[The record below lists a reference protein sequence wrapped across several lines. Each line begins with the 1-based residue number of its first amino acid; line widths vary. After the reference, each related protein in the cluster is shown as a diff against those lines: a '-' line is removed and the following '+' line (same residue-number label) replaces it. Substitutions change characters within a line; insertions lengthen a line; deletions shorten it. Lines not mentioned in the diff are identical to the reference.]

1 MSASALTF
9 SLILQL
15 QDLASNKLGAFTKK
29 MAKLGGITAAAGLA
43 MRPASNAA
51 RGFIEN
57 VARQA
62 IALDEAAAKIRS
74 MPGITDSAVNDMV
87 AAGRRWAIE
96 HTESADRFVDTSYM
110 MLSAGLNAQQALV
123 ATQTGLRVAK
133 ATMGDAGETA
143 NLLATIYNNFADKTA
158 NVNTEMGLLGDV
170 LTRTQQ
176 QFQFKNM
183 GQLAEG
189 LNYATPAALAA
200 RMEIIQLNAV
210 VGQLNNSGLQGGMAG
225 TAFAASIRQM
235 TKASQDLGFA
245 QASNADGGLDFI
257 GTLENIREKYGD
269 LTKLSDKNKLSFQ
282 KAFGDEG
289 LRAVILL
296 SRNLEGL
303 RKNQEAVRDSA
314 NAAAEGQ
321 AKMESGAGA
330 RMQIAMNNWNEFR
343 LIMGEQ
349 LIPVLKDIIPRLSRL
364 VQSVSAFA
372 QAHPGVAKT
381 LIAMAGFGA
390 IVAPVLS
397 AAGSVMVLIGGL
409 STLGPVMGWI
419 MGIAG
424 RLILPIKALTLVIT
438 YLGYGLRALVLSN
451 PIVAFLVALG
461 TAAYLVY
468 KNWDTLKKWFGQFWE
483 WIKVKAV
490 DVGKILMKVMLPLRA
505 AKWLVDQAIKITA
518 PAASRPRA
526 PSVSGAGQQRV
537 GGTVHVKIDSE
548 GRARVHQV
556 RSDNPRVPVQ
566 ADVGR
571 TMVMP

>member
-1 MSASALTF
+1 MSVSALTF

-15 QDLASNKLGAFTKK
+15 QDLASNKLGQFANR
-29 MAKLGGITAAAGLA
+29 MAKLGGVTAAAGLA

-51 RGFIEN
+51 RGFLDN

-62 IALDEAAAKIRS
+62 IALDEATAKIRS
-74 MPGITDSAVNDMV
+74 MPGIADAAVDGIV
-87 AAGRRWAIE
+87 AAGRRWALQ
-96 HTESADRFVDTSYM
+96 HTESADQFVDTSYM

-133 ATMGDAGETA
+133 ATMGDSAETA
-143 NLLATIYNNFADKTA
+143 NLLATVYNNFADKTA
-158 NVNTEMGLLGDV
+158 DVKTEMGLLGDV

-235 TKASQDLGFA
+235 TRASQDLGFA

-257 GTLENIREKYGD
+257 GTLENIRAKYGD

-296 SRNLEGL
+296 SRNLEEL

-314 NAAAEGQ
+314 NAAADGQ

-330 RMQIAMNNWNEFR
+330 RMQIALNNWAEFR
-343 LIMGEQ
+343 LVMGEQ
-349 LIPVLKDIIPRLSRL
+349 LLPVLKEIIPKLSRL
-364 VQSVSAFA
+364 VQSVSGFA

-381 LIAMAGFGA
+381 LIAMAAFGA
-390 IVAPVLS
+390 VIAPILS

-409 STLGPVMGWI
+409 AKLGPVMGWI
-419 MGIAG
+419 MGIAA
-424 RLILPIKALTLVIT
+424 RLVFPIKALTLVVT
-438 YLGYGLRALVLSN
+438 FLGYALRALVVGN
-451 PIVAFLVALG
+451 PVVALLVAIG
-461 TAAYLVY
+461 TAAVLVY
-468 KNWDTLKKWFGQFWE
+468 KHWGTLKKWFGGFFT
-483 WIKVKAV
+483 WIGEKTLDAV
-490 DVGKILMKVMLPLRA
+490 RVLASFMPDWLKRLVGSRGG
-505 AKWLVDQAIKITA
+505 T
-518 PAASRPRA
+518 PAAQRPRA
-526 PSVSGAGQQRV
+526 PSLALAGQQRV
-537 GGTVHVKIDSE
+537 GGTVHVNVKIDQD

-556 RSDNPRVPVQ
+556 RSDNPRVPINV
-566 ADVGR
+566 DVGR

>member
-1 MSASALTF
+1 MSVSALTF

-15 QDLASNKLGAFTKK
+15 QDLASNKLGQFANR
-29 MAKLGGITAAAGLA
+29 MAKLGGVTAAAGLA

-51 RGFIEN
+51 RGFLDN

-62 IALDEAAAKIRS
+62 IALDEATAKIRS
-74 MPGITDSAVNDMV
+74 MPGIADAAVDGIV
-87 AAGRRWAIE
+87 AAGRRWALQ
-96 HTESADRFVDTSYM
+96 HTESADQFVDTSYM

-123 ATQTGLRVAK
+123 ATHTGLRVAK
-133 ATMGDAGETA
+133 ATMGDAAETA
-143 NLLATIYNNFADKTA
+143 NLLATVYNNFADKTA
-158 NVNTEMGLLGDV
+158 DVKTEMGLLGDV

-210 VGQLNNSGLQGGMAG
+210 VGQLNNSGLQSGMAG

-235 TKASQDLGFA
+235 TRASQDLGFA

-257 GTLENIREKYGD
+257 GTLENIRAKHGD

-296 SRNLEGL
+296 SRNLEEL

-314 NAAAEGQ
+314 NAAADGQ

-330 RMQIAMNNWNEFR
+330 RMRIALNNWAEFR
-343 LIMGEQ
+343 LVMGEQ
-349 LIPVLKDIIPRLSRL
+349 LLPVLKEIIPKLSRL
-364 VQSVSAFA
+364 VQSVSGFA

-381 LIAMAGFGA
+381 LIAMAAFGA
-390 IVAPVLS
+390 VIAPILS

-409 STLGPVMGWI
+409 AKLGPVMGWI
-419 MGIAG
+419 MGIAA
-424 RLILPIKALTLVIT
+424 RLVFPIKALTLVVT
-438 YLGYGLRALVLSN
+438 FLGYALRALVVGN
-451 PIVAFLVALG
+451 PVVALLVAIG
-461 TAAYLVY
+461 TAAVLVY
-468 KNWDTLKKWFGQFWE
+468 KHWGTLKKWFGDFFT
-483 WIKVKAV
+483 WIGEKTLDAV
-490 DVGKILMKVMLPLRA
+490 RVLASFMPDWLKRLVGSRGG
-505 AKWLVDQAIKITA
+505 T
-518 PAASRPRA
+518 PAAQRPRA
-526 PSVSGAGQQRV
+526 PSLALAGQQRV
-537 GGTVHVKIDSE
+537 GGTVHVNVKIDQD

-556 RSDNPRVPVQ
+556 RSDNPRVPINV
-566 ADVGR
+566 DVGR
-571 TMVMP
+571 TMSIP

>member
-1 MSASALTF
+1 MSVSALTF

-15 QDLASNKLGAFTKK
+15 QDLASNKLGQFANR
-29 MAKLGGITAAAGLA
+29 MAKLGGVTAAAGLA

-51 RGFIEN
+51 RGFLDN

-62 IALDEAAAKIRS
+62 IALDEATAKIRS
-74 MPGITDSAVNDMV
+74 MPGIADAAVDGIV
-87 AAGRRWAIE
+87 AAGRRWALQ
-96 HTESADRFVDTSYM
+96 HTESADQFVDTSYM

-133 ATMGDAGETA
+133 ATMGDSAETA
-143 NLLATIYNNFADKTA
+143 NLLATVYNNFADKTA
-158 NVNTEMGLLGDV
+158 DVKTEMGRLGDV

-235 TKASQDLGFA
+235 TRASQDLGFA

-257 GTLENIREKYGD
+257 GTLENIRAKYGD

-296 SRNLEGL
+296 SRNLEEL

-314 NAAAEGQ
+314 NAAADGQ

-330 RMQIAMNNWNEFR
+330 RMQIALNNWAEFR
-343 LIMGEQ
+343 LVMGEQ
-349 LIPVLKDIIPRLSRL
+349 LLPVLKEIIPKLSRL
-364 VQSVSAFA
+364 VQSVSGFA

-381 LIAMAGFGA
+381 LIAMAAFGA
-390 IVAPVLS
+390 VIAPILS

-409 STLGPVMGWI
+409 AKLGPVMGWI
-419 MGIAG
+419 MGIAA
-424 RLILPIKALTLVIT
+424 RLVFPIKALTLVVT
-438 YLGYGLRALVLSN
+438 FLGYALRALVVGN
-451 PIVAFLVALG
+451 PVVALLVAIG
-461 TAAYLVY
+461 TAAVLVY
-468 KNWDTLKKWFGQFWE
+468 KHWGTLKKWFGDFFT
-483 WIKVKAV
+483 WIGEKTLDAV
-490 DVGKILMKVMLPLRA
+490 RVLASFMPDWLKRLVGSRGG
-505 AKWLVDQAIKITA
+505 T
-518 PAASRPRA
+518 PAAQRPRA
-526 PSVSGAGQQRV
+526 PSLALAGQQRV
-537 GGTVHVKIDSE
+537 GGTVHVNVKIDQD

-556 RSDNPRVPVQ
+556 RSDNPRVPVNV
-566 ADVGR
+566 DVGR